1 MATQERPRLDPA
13 TARQVIDPSSYAEWD
28 GLLDTFDRLRAET
41 PVAWVEPEDGG
52 VHPPF
57 WLVTR
62 YDDVMRM
69 SKDNATFLNNPHTV
83 VFSLTE
89 GIEFAKAFSG
99 GSEHMVASLV
109 TFDAPIHMK
118 YRKLTQEWFMPKNL
132 RTVEDEIRAIA
143 HAAVDRLL
151 AGGGEADFVKTVAAP
166 YPLHV
171 VMQILGVPEEDE
183 PRMLMLTQQMFG
195 GSDEDL
201 NQSGMKD
208 LPPEAITQLVA
219 GAVKDFEAY
228 FAKLTAERRASPT
241 ADVASTIANA
251 VIDGEPL
258 NDRDMMGYY
267 IILAAA
273 GHDTTSASTAGAML
287 ALARDPEQWAR
298 VRADRSLLPGI
309 VEEAIR
315 WTTPVQHFM
324 RTAAE
329 DTEVGGQ
336 PIAKGDWLMMN
347 YVAANHDPAH
357 FENPRRFD
365 AARSPNRHL
374 AFGAGAHQCLG
385 LHLARLEIANPLRDA
400 ARPDRD
406 GRTGRRT
413 GAQQIDLRRRA
424 EDPAATLHP
433 GLIRPAYGH
442 DGPRHGPG
450 VTQSRGKNLSVYA
463 RSRQLARKGVGLRK
477 NGVSLCDRMSGCAGE
492 TSACDAPE

>member
-1 MATQERPRLDPA
+1 MATQERPAVDPA
-13 TARQVIDPSSYAEWD
+13 TAREVIDPQSYADWD
-28 GLLDTFDRLRAET
+28 PLLDTFDRLREEA
-41 PVAWVEPEDGG
+41 PVAWIDSGDDA

-57 WLVTR
+57 WLLTR
-62 YDDVMRM
+62 YDDAMRV
-69 SKDNATFLNNPHTV
+69 SKDNSTFLNNPRTV

-132 RTVEDEIRAIA
+132 RTIEDEIRAIA
-143 HAAVDRLL
+143 QATVQRMID
-151 AGGGEADFVKTVAAP
+151 AGPELDFCKIVSAP

-183 PRMLMLTQQMFG
+183 PRMLTLTQQMFG

-208 LPPEAITQLVA
+208 LPPEVITQIVA
-219 GAVKDFEAY
+219 GAVRDFEAY
-228 FAKLTAERRASPT
+228 FAKLTAQKRANPT
-241 ADVASTIANA
+241 GDVASTIANA
-251 VIDGEPL
+251 VVDGAPL

-267 IILAAA
+267 IIVAAA

-287 ALARDPEQWAR
+287 ALAQDPEQWAK
-298 VRADRSLLPGI
+298 VKADRSLLPGI

-336 PIAKGDWLMMN
+336 RIAKGDWLMIN
-347 YVAANHDPAH
+347 YVAANHDPAV
-357 FENPRRFD
+357 FEQPRRFD

-385 LHLARLEIANPLRDA
+385 LHLARLEMRILFETLLDRIETVELAGPPARSKSTFVGGLKTLPLRF
-400 ARPDRD
+400 
-406 GRTGRRT
+406 
-413 GAQQIDLRRRA
+413 I
-424 EDPAATLHP
+424 PA
-433 GLIRPAYGH
+433 
-442 DGPRHGPG
+442 
-450 VTQSRGKNLSVYA
+450 
-463 RSRQLARKGVGLRK
+463 
-477 NGVSLCDRMSGCAGE
+477 
-492 TSACDAPE
+492 